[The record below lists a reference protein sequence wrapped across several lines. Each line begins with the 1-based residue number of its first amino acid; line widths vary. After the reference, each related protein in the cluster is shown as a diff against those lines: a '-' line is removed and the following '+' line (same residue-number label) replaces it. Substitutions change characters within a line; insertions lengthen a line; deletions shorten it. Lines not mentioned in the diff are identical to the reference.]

1 VTQAGATQAEGEPES
16 PAPSRTRR
24 DRDNIRELLLESAII
39 EFGENGFEGASTRS
53 IAERVDAHQPQINYH
68 FATKAELWRAAIDH
82 LFAQLADALG
92 DVEPSADLAD
102 NFAILIRR
110 LVEFSAARP
119 QLHQI
124 MTHESGSAS
133 ERLTWLTETHVRPR
147 YRELRAIWMQLQDAG
162 IAAPIDPSLIHYV
175 LIGAASLPYL
185 NIAEARL
192 LLGADPASADI
203 IDRHVNGLIATLL
216 PGRVDG

>member
-1 VTQAGATQAEGEPES
+1 MTQAEVGS
-16 PAPSRTRR
+16 DRPAPPRTRR

-39 EFGENGFEGASTRS
+39 EFGEKGFEGASTRS

-68 FATKAELWRAAIDH
+68 FATKAELWRAAVDH
-82 LFAQLADALG
+82 LFAQLSKALG
-92 DVEPSADLAD
+92 DLDPGADVAET
-102 NFAILIRR
+102 FANVVRR

-124 MTHESGSAS
+124 MTHESGSPS
-133 ERLTWLTETHVRPR
+133 ERLTWLTDTHVRPR
-147 YRELRAIWMQLQDAG
+147 YLELRTIWTQLQDAG

-192 LLGADPASADI
+192 LLEADPASAAV
-203 IDRHVNGLIATLL
+203 IDRHVDGLIATLL
-216 PGRVDG
+216 PGRTDPIRK